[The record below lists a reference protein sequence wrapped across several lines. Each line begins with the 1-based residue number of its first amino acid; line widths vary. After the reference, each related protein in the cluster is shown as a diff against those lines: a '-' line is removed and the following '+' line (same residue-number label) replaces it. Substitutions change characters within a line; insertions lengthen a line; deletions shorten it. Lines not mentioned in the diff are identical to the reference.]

1 MATLSPAQIYTLAL
15 NAGLSSTTAAVAT
28 AVALAE
34 SGGRTDAQGD
44 VGLQNAT
51 WGPSVGLWQIRSLK
65 AEYGKGTPRDAS
77 MLTNPDFN
85 ARAMASISN
94 GGKNFK
100 PWTTYTSGAYKKQ
113 IDKIGVSGIAGGLL
127 GTMPGGDLVDI
138 VTGGAVG
145 AASGAADAANG
156 LLTGWAGDA
165 MKIGLYIVGAGAC
178 VALVVVGAVHTV
190 SDK

>member
-1 MATLSPAQIYTLAL
+1 
-15 NAGLSSTTAAVAT
+15 VAT

-44 VGLQNAT
+44 IGLQDGT

-77 MLTNPDFN
+77 RLTDPEFN

-127 GTMPGGDLVDI
+127 GTCPAATWSTSSPARGRRRVRRRRRRRRPPDRLGRRRHEDRPVGRRGRRRAGLVI
-138 VTGGAVG
+138 
-145 AASGAADAANG
+145 
-156 LLTGWAGDA
+156 
-165 MKIGLYIVGAGAC
+165 
-178 VALVVVGAVHTV
+178 VGAVHTV
-190 SDK
+190 SSK